1 MMTAI
6 GSHIGQFIER
16 KRAQEAL
23 ERSEAQLRKQ
33 TIQLQN
39 AFQELKRTQAQ
50 LVQSEKMSALGQ
62 MVAGV
67 AHEINNPINFI
78 YANINY
84 AEQYT
89 QDMLNILN
97 LYAKNYPTPTP
108 EIQAEIEKNDLEFIV
123 DDLPKILSSMKGG
136 SERIRSIV
144 LSLRNFSRH
153 DEADKKAVNVHE
165 GIDSTLLILKNKLE
179 YRRGMP
185 NIQVIKEYDNLP
197 LLECH
202 ARQLNQVFLNIL
214 NNGIEAIDE
223 VIEKRLA
230 DNPSFSPQIRVR
242 TESLE
247 SGEVVIRIADNGCG
261 MAETDVQQIFNPFF
275 TTKPVG
281 KGTGLGLAICYQII
295 VEKHKGIL
303 KCNSE
308 LGRGT
313 EFWIQIPCSSKT
325 MQ

>member
-1 MMTAI
+1 
-6 GSHIGQFIER
+6 
-16 KRAQEAL
+16 
-23 ERSEAQLRKQ
+23 
-33 TIQLQN
+33 
-39 AFQELKRTQAQ
+39 
-50 LVQSEKMSALGQ
+50 
-62 MVAGV
+62 
-67 AHEINNPINFI
+67 
-78 YANINY
+78 
-84 AEQYT
+84 
-89 QDMLNILN
+89 
-97 LYAKNYPTPTP
+97 
-108 EIQAEIEKNDLEFIV
+108 
-123 DDLPKILSSMKGG
+123 
-136 SERIRSIV
+136 
-144 LSLRNFSRH
+144 
-153 DEADKKAVNVHE
+153 
-165 GIDSTLLILKNKLE
+165 
-179 YRRGMP
+179 MP